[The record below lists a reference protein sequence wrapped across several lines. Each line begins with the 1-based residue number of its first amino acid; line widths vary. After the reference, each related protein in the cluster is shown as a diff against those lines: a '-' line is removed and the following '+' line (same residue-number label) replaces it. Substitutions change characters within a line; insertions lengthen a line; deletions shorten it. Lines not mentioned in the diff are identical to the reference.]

1 MMLRVGCEMVKSP
14 EALERRRLHAL
25 EYEQRKRDE
34 QKKSKTTRAKGDPLP
49 TSPILKGK
57 NGGGDNP
64 TSPILKGKNGGGD
77 NPTSP
82 ILTPTAQ
89 YAAGQAS
96 ENGGGARADLKAVPV
111 APLRPLP
118 PFKLRELARID
129 KAVVMAYRQALKDE
143 NSNEAEFIR
152 HNPLN
157 SRIDWDVVTA
167 EELCDAKED
176 QLLEVQE

>member
-64 TSPILKGKNGGGD
+64 TSPIL
-77 NPTSP
+77 
-82 ILTPTAQ
+82 TPTAQ

-96 ENGGGARADLKAVPV
+96 ENGGGARAELKAVPV